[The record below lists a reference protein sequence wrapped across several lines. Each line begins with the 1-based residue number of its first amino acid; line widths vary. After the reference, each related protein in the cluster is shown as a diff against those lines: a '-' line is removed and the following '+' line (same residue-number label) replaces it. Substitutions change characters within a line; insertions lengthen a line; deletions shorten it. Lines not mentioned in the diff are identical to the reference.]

1 MSWGFDMLFF
11 ISLKRKSTRS
21 MLSTFPFDRWGDWG
35 TEASM
40 KFLVSER
47 DPVVLR
53 AYWSTLG
60 TLCGKYTV
68 CLECCGGK
76 SISVISI
83 KKKTQNEVCY
93 WDY

>member
-1 MSWGFDMLFF
+1 
-11 ISLKRKSTRS
+11 
-21 MLSTFPFDRWGDWG
+21 MLSTFPFYGWGNWG

-40 KFLVSER
+40 KLLVSER

-60 TLCGKYTV
+60 KLCGKYTV
-68 CLECCGGK
+68 YLECCGGK
-76 SISVISI
+76 LISVISI
-83 KKKTQNEVCY
+83 KKQKQNEVCY